1 MLNFGGCKSWIHME
15 AFFESPS
22 VCFGRNSNSWI
33 MEKKHWMNM
42 ELQHNF
48 PSPLFWMTS
57 FRKFASNP
65 NYKTHDKL
73 TVGIF
78 DVFHFWGPNFEI
90 QDFSSVFLGHGES
103 SWVFHSTTIKKLI
116 RPYKDWKK
124 PYSPGWKRRSRG
136 KFRWLVMIVRPLSF
150 F

>member
-1 MLNFGGCKSWIHME
+1 
-15 AFFESPS
+15 
-22 VCFGRNSNSWI
+22 
-33 MEKKHWMNM
+33 M

-90 QDFSSVFLGHGES
+90 QDFSSVFLGAR
-103 SWVFHSTTIKKLI
+103 WVIMGFSQHHNQKINKAL
-116 RPYKDWKK
+116 
-124 PYSPGWKRRSRG
+124 
-136 KFRWLVMIVRPLSF
+136 
-150 F
+150 